1 MCRTWCQS
9 HRGGRRSPRPSQSPR
24 IPPGCDSMPGGL
36 SPPGFLIGDSQRAAV
51 KPRPGESLWRPLQAL
66 TRSRLSALHLPAA
79 LFLRLLFLLLPLAHP
94 KNQLGTTRL
103 IIRHPLSSRAQ
114 PSMNHDPF
122 HIFRAGFFCVAV
134 QYLRNAGAL
143 DIWWREEM
151 WKVEHHEAGVV
162 TEVLSRGF
170 GGEDQGA
177 SSKSHQ

>member
-79 LFLRLLFLLLPLAHP
+79 APFPPASLPTPAPHPPQEPAQHDSAHHQASPKLQGTALYEPRSFPHLQGRLFLCCSAVSP
-94 KNQLGTTRL
+94 KCRCTGHLVETRNVESGT
-103 IIRHPLSSRAQ
+103 P
-114 PSMNHDPF
+114 
-122 HIFRAGFFCVAV
+122 
-134 QYLRNAGAL
+134 
-143 DIWWREEM
+143 
-151 WKVEHHEAGVV
+151 
-162 TEVLSRGF
+162 
-170 GGEDQGA
+170 
-177 SSKSHQ
+177 